1 MQSGANTDA
10 TRSTDHVWLN
20 TLIVTS
26 SCAQQLGLNS
36 WVLASCLSSEFGGCR
51 TGLEPGCRGCSRAGL
66 ASQARGA
73 VPVSPPQVRT
83 LFLPQACIAC
93 CNELLHVVDCG
104 VHNSPGNVRE
114 DHLVRGGNQW
124 SVHKSDC

>member
-66 ASQARGA
+66 ASQATGA
-73 VPVSPPQVRT
+73 VPIGPTKVNT
-83 LFLPQACIAC
+83 LGCHLGMRS
-93 CNELLHVVDCG
+93 LVVTSSAVCG
-104 VHNSPGNVRE
+104 VLWGQTRA
-114 DHLVRGGNQW
+114 
-124 SVHKSDC
+124 